1 MGFMSQRYSSER
13 PDNTNQEVHMS
24 IWSRNFART
33 PLVLLALAE
42 AGILFVS
49 VYAAVVFAV
58 GGIEL
63 FEDTTGPIA
72 PKAAIL
78 SVVMI
83 VSLIAMGLYQF
94 HQRVYYHE
102 VIVRILVG
110 VAIGSAFLAAAYYV
124 FPSLNLQ
131 PRIAATAVVSSL
143 GFLLLLRYFFIRS
156 VDENIFRRRTL
167 IYGAGDKAGAIFD
180 LKRRAD
186 RRGFLIVGT
195 IPAPGDTHCNETCSR
210 LEKHK
215 TLSQVAL
222 ETDADEIVIA
232 MDDRRQN
239 LPIREL
245 LDAKLRGVDVID
257 LIEFLERE
265 TGKIEIDLVNPAYL
279 IFSQGFRHGRVARAM
294 KRMFD
299 VVVAVLSL
307 IAGAPIML
315 VAAIAIKLEDGMDA
329 PVIYRQT
336 RVGKNGNPFNVLKFR
351 SMRVD
356 AEKDGKAVWAQKDD
370 PRITR
375 VGACLRKMRIDE
387 LPQIFN
393 VLGGSMSIVGP
404 RPERPEFVEQLLQEI
419 PYYAERH
426 SVKPG
431 VTGWAQLR
439 FTYGASKEET
449 SEKLRYD
456 LYYVKNHSLVL
467 DLMIILQTAEVILW
481 GKGAR

>member
-1 MGFMSQRYSSER
+1 
-13 PDNTNQEVHMS
+13 MS

-42 AGILFVS
+42 AAILFAS
-49 VYAAVVFAV
+49 VYAAVAIAV
-58 GGIEL
+58 GGVDL
-63 FEDTTGPIA
+63 FEDTTGPLA

-78 SVVMI
+78 AIVML

-94 HQRVYYHE
+94 HQRVYYRE

-110 VAIGSAFLAAAYYV
+110 VAIGTAILAAAYYF

-131 PRIAATAVVSSL
+131 PRIAATAVFSSL
-143 GFLLLLRYFFIRS
+143 GFLLLLRYFFIRN
-156 VDENIFRRRTL
+156 VDENVFRRRTL
-167 IYGAGDKAGAIFD
+167 IYGAGEKAGAIFE
-180 LKRRAD
+180 LRRRAD

-195 IPAPGDTHCNETCSR
+195 IPAPGDTHCNETCAN

-215 TLSQVAL
+215 TLSEVAL

-239 LPIREL
+239 LPIQEL
-245 LDAKLRGVDVID
+245 LDAKLRGVDVIE
-257 LIEFLERE
+257 LLEFLERE
-265 TGKIEIDLVNPAYL
+265 TGKIEIDIVNPAYL
-279 IFSQGFRHGRVARAM
+279 IFSPGFRHGRVSRGM
-294 KRMFD
+294 KRVFD
-299 VVVAVLSL
+299 LAVSAVSL
-307 IAGAPIML
+307 IVGAPIML
-315 VAAIAIKLEDGMDA
+315 GAIIAIKLEDGLDA
-329 PVIYRQT
+329 PVIYRQR
-336 RVGKNGNPFNVLKFR
+336 RVGKNGQTFNVLKFR
-351 SMRVD
+351 SMRID
-356 AEKDGKAVWAQKDD
+356 AEKDGKAVWCQKDD

-375 VGACLRKMRIDE
+375 VGAFLRKMRIDE

-404 RPERPEFVEQLLQEI
+404 RPERPEFVDQLSEEI

-449 SEKLRYD
+449 REKLRYD